1 MTTTSINK
9 NIMEVFAAWL
19 EENDYIKA
27 KDDLDDESWDIL
39 SGKIGDLTKK
49 LNKGGDKVKDPA
61 APKRG
66 KSAYIFFCAAKR
78 SDAKEKL
85 GENASLPEISKML
98 GSLWSKF
105 KVSTKQA
112 DKKELAGF
120 EAEAVNDKLRY
131 DDEMS
136 SYVRPSDDELNKGKK
151 GKKGKKAKKDPDAPK
166 RGKSGYIF
174 FCSANR
180 PDVKEELGE
189 KAKTTEVTSRLGE
202 LWTELKN
209 DESRGE
215 ELASYLKMATDD
227 KDRYLAEKADY
238 TSNDSSDE
246 TDSKVAKKPVAK
258 KAVAKKAV
266 AKKAVAKKAE
276 VKKAV
281 VEDDDQEE
289 YQYEEEDD
297 EEEDEEEDE

>member
-1 MTTTSINK
+1 MSTTVINT
-9 NIMEVFAAWL
+9 NIMNVISKWL
-19 EENDYIKA
+19 EDNEYIQDK
-27 KDDLDDESWDIL
+27 KDIDDEAWDHLDGAIASEL
-39 SGKIGDLTKK
+39 KKGK
-49 LNKGGDKVKDPA
+49 GDKVKDPA

-78 SDAKEKL
+78 SDAKDKL
-85 GENASLPEISKML
+85 GEDASLPEISKML

-120 EAEAVNDKLRY
+120 EAEAANDKLRY
-131 DDEMS
+131 DNEMS
-136 SYVRPSDDELNKGKK
+136 SYVRPSDDELS
-151 GKKGKKAKKDPDAPK
+151 KKGKKAKKDPNAPK

-180 PDVKEELGE
+180 SDVKEELGE
-189 KAKTTEVTSRLGE
+189 DAKTTEITSRLGE

-227 KDRYLAEKADY
+227 KDRYVSEKADY
-238 TSNDSSDE
+238 TSNDSSE
-246 TDSKVAKKPVAK
+246 ESDSKVAKKPVAK
-258 KAVAKKAV
+258 KPDAKKPD
-266 AKKAVAKKAE
+266 AKKPDAKKPEA
-276 VKKAV
+276 KKPATKKTV
-281 VEDDDQEE
+281 TKKPATKKP
-289 YQYEEEDD
+289 D
-297 EEEDEEEDE
+297 EEEDLEEDEDE

>member
-1 MTTTSINK
+1 MSTTVINT
-9 NIMEVFAAWL
+9 NIMNVISKWL
-19 EENDYIKA
+19 KDNEYIQDK
-27 KDDLDDESWDIL
+27 KDIDDEAWDHLDGAIASEL
-39 SGKIGDLTKK
+39 KKGK
-49 LNKGGDKVKDPA
+49 GDKVKDPA

-78 SDAKEKL
+78 SDAKDKL
-85 GENASLPEISKML
+85 GEDASLPEISKML

-120 EAEAVNDKLRY
+120 EAEAANDKLRY
-131 DDEMS
+131 DNEMS
-136 SYVRPSDDELNKGKK
+136 SYVRPSDDELS
-151 GKKGKKAKKDPDAPK
+151 KKGKKAKKDPNAPK

-180 PDVKEELGE
+180 LDVKEELGE
-189 KAKTTEVTSRLGE
+189 DAKTTEITSRLGE

-227 KDRYLAEKADY
+227 KDRYVSEKADY
-238 TSNDSSDE
+238 TSNDSSE
-246 TDSKVAKKPVAK
+246 ESDSKVAKKPVAK
-258 KAVAKKAV
+258 KPDVKKPDAKKPE
-266 AKKAVAKKAE
+266 AKKPEAKKPAT
-276 VKKAV
+276 KKTV
-281 VEDDDQEE
+281 TKKR
-289 YQYEEEDD
+289 D
-297 EEEDEEEDE
+297 EEEDLEEDE

>member
-1 MTTTSINK
+1 MSTTVINT
-9 NIMEVFAAWL
+9 NIMNVISKWL
-19 EENDYIKA
+19 EDNEYIQDK
-27 KDDLDDESWDIL
+27 KDIDDEAWDHLDGAIASEL
-39 SGKIGDLTKK
+39 KKGK
-49 LNKGGDKVKDPA
+49 GDKVKDPA

-78 SDAKEKL
+78 SDAKDKL
-85 GENASLPEISKML
+85 GEDASLPEISKML

-120 EAEAVNDKLRY
+120 EAESANDKLRY
-131 DDEMS
+131 DNEMS
-136 SYVRPSDDELNKGKK
+136 SYVRPSDDELS
-151 GKKGKKAKKDPDAPK
+151 KKGKKAKKDPNAPK

-180 PDVKEELGE
+180 SDVKEELGE
-189 KAKTTEVTSRLGE
+189 DAKTTEITSRLGE

-227 KDRYLAEKADY
+227 KDRYVSEKADY
-238 TSNDSSDE
+238 TSNDSSE
-246 TDSKVAKKPVAK
+246 ESDSKVAKKPVAK
-258 KAVAKKAV
+258 KPDAKKPD
-266 AKKAVAKKAE
+266 AKKPDAKKPEA
-276 VKKAV
+276 KKPATKKTV
-281 VEDDDQEE
+281 TKKPATKKP
-289 YQYEEEDD
+289 D
-297 EEEDEEEDE
+297 EEEDLEEDEDE

>member
-1 MTTTSINK
+1 MSTTVINT
-9 NIMEVFAAWL
+9 NIMNVISKWL
-19 EENDYIKA
+19 KDNEYIQDK
-27 KDDLDDESWDIL
+27 KDIDDEAWDHLDGAIASEL
-39 SGKIGDLTKK
+39 KKGK
-49 LNKGGDKVKDPA
+49 GDKVKDPA

-78 SDAKEKL
+78 SDAKDKL
-85 GENASLPEISKML
+85 GEDASLPEISKML

-120 EAEAVNDKLRY
+120 EAEAANDKLRY
-131 DDEMS
+131 DNEMS
-136 SYVRPSDDELNKGKK
+136 SYVRPSDDELS
-151 GKKGKKAKKDPDAPK
+151 KKGKKAKKDPNAPK

-180 PDVKEELGE
+180 LDVKEELGE
-189 KAKTTEVTSRLGE
+189 DAKTTEITSRLGE

-227 KDRYLAEKADY
+227 KDRYVSEKADY
-238 TSNDSSDE
+238 TSNDSSE
-246 TDSKVAKKPVAK
+246 ESDSKVAKKPVAK
-258 KAVAKKAV
+258 KPVAKKPDV
-266 AKKAVAKKAE
+266 KKPDAKKPEAKKPEA
-276 VKKAV
+276 KKPATKKTV
-281 VEDDDQEE
+281 TKKR
-289 YQYEEEDD
+289 D
-297 EEEDEEEDE
+297 EEEDLEEDE

>member
-1 MTTTSINK
+1 MSTTVINT
-9 NIMEVFAAWL
+9 NIMNVISKWL
-19 EENDYIKA
+19 EDNEYIQDK
-27 KDDLDDESWDIL
+27 KDIDDEAWDHLDGAIASEL
-39 SGKIGDLTKK
+39 KKGK
-49 LNKGGDKVKDPA
+49 GDKVKDPA

-78 SDAKEKL
+78 SDAKDKL
-85 GENASLPEISKML
+85 GEDASLPEISKML

-120 EAEAVNDKLRY
+120 EAEAANDKLRY
-131 DDEMS
+131 DNEMS
-136 SYVRPSDDELNKGKK
+136 SYVRPSDDELS
-151 GKKGKKAKKDPDAPK
+151 KKGKKAKKDPNAPK

-180 PDVKEELGE
+180 LDVKEELGE
-189 KAKTTEVTSRLGE
+189 DAKTTEITSRLGE

-227 KDRYLAEKADY
+227 KDRYVSEKADY
-238 TSNDSSDE
+238 TSNDSSE
-246 TDSKVAKKPVAK
+246 ESDSKVVKKPVAKKPVAK
-258 KAVAKKAV
+258 KPDAKKPE
-266 AKKAVAKKAE
+266 AKKPATKKT
-276 VKKAV
+276 VTKKPATKKP
-281 VEDDDQEE
+281 
-289 YQYEEEDD
+289 D
-297 EEEDEEEDE
+297 EEEDLEEDEDE

>member
-1 MTTTSINK
+1 MSTTVINT
-9 NIMEVFAAWL
+9 NIMNVISKWL
-19 EENDYIKA
+19 EDNEYIQDK
-27 KDDLDDESWDIL
+27 KDIDDEAWDHLDGAIASEL
-39 SGKIGDLTKK
+39 KKGK
-49 LNKGGDKVKDPA
+49 GDKVKDPA

-78 SDAKEKL
+78 SDAKDKL
-85 GENASLPEISKML
+85 GEDASLPEISKML

-120 EAEAVNDKLRY
+120 EAEAANDKLRY
-131 DDEMS
+131 DNEMS
-136 SYVRPSDDELNKGKK
+136 SYVRPSDDELS
-151 GKKGKKAKKDPDAPK
+151 KKGKKAKKDPNAPK

-180 PDVKEELGE
+180 SDVKEELGE
-189 KAKTTEVTSRLGE
+189 DAKTTEITSRLGE

-227 KDRYLAEKADY
+227 KDRYVSEKADY
-238 TSNDSSDE
+238 TSNDSSE
-246 TDSKVAKKPVAK
+246 ESDSKVVKKPVAKKPVAK
-258 KAVAKKAV
+258 KPDAKKPE
-266 AKKAVAKKAE
+266 AKKPATKKT
-276 VKKAV
+276 VTKKPATKKP
-281 VEDDDQEE
+281 
-289 YQYEEEDD
+289 D
-297 EEEDEEEDE
+297 EEEDLEEDEDE